1 MVCIVCLG
9 TSSQAPE
16 VIVSFSSLGWK
27 LVSEAPRDYPLI
39 LSPRQPW
46 NTWAFPEPEPS

>member
-9 TSSQAPE
+9 TSSQAPK
-16 VIVSFSSLGWK
+16 VFVSFFSRGWK
-27 LVSEAPRDYPLI
+27 LVYEAPRDYPLI

-46 NTWAFPEPEPS
+46 NTWALPEPEAS